1 MIAGGVLKII
11 ILMKGEKRW
20 KMQSHSKRWILEK
33 HKPMIAINQD
43 LENTVSISLCAEN
56 WIVNNQMITPGEQN
70 RVPASILTNQ
80 VEQGYG
86 SVLLLGTALILSNF
100 CPVLKSRRAWWMTKQ
115 TRYPTE
121 MPLSLSLFLARSS
134 S

>member
-1 MIAGGVLKII
+1 
-11 ILMKGEKRW
+11 
-20 KMQSHSKRWILEK
+20 
-33 HKPMIAINQD
+33 
-43 LENTVSISLCAEN
+43 
-56 WIVNNQMITPGEQN
+56 MITPGEQN